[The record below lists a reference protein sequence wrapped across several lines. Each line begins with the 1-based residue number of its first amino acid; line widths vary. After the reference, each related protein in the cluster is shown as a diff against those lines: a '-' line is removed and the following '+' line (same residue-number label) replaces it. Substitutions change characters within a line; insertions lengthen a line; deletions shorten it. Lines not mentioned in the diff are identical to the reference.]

1 MNKMNLINNGWV
13 FVYQGQKVHVFC
25 PSLSFLAE
33 AQLELGNKTRNLLFA
48 IQLPIYII
56 IIHIY
61 DKTIIGFVGLVVNS
75 LNRQKDGATVGVRK
89 NYFLSACEYI
99 KWVSKNLLAP
109 SQLSS

>member
-48 IQLPIYII
+48 IQLLS
-56 IIHIY
+56 IHF
-61 DKTIIGFVGLVVNS
+61 DCDHNEKHS
-75 LNRQKDGATVGVRK
+75 R
-89 NYFLSACEYI
+89 
-99 KWVSKNLLAP
+99 
-109 SQLSS
+109 